1 MALILTASYA
11 LDWAVL
17 IVFGVLGYVVG
28 KLSPNKRPFYVDD
41 LDIDFPYKNYDTIS
55 VPVLFVVSIIVP
67 AAIIFFLAMAFV
79 PGPTA
84 GKVTP
89 KSVLWKHKLWEWHAG
104 WLGLA
109 LSLVT
114 AWFFTSGIKNL
125 MGKPRPNL
133 LSRCQPDLANIAKYH
148 VGATANTAR
157 DSRLV
162 SAEICQNPAKTV
174 VDEGFRSFPSGH
186 SSAAASGLVYLS
198 LVLAVKLN
206 TGVPLL
212 PHSLSQGHGQYFNA
226 FTSRSRAPSS
236 SQPVVDERCS
246 NVASF
251 AHRRDYREISEDNR
265 LVSPARDQASA
276 PPVYLYVITFVPFA
290 AAVFI
295 ACSRW
300 YDFQHHGFDIISG
313 FFIGTFTAL
322 LAFRYYYLPL
332 GQGAGWARGPRSANW
347 AFWAGVGNTDSR
359 RDDVEAQHVNRGG
372 DNTANADSR
381 DSYQLHVI

>member
-198 LVLAVKLN
+198 LSKPGPWTVL
-206 TGVPLL
+206 
-212 PHSLSQGHGQYFNA
+212 
-226 FTSRSRAPSS
+226 
-236 SQPVVDERCS
+236 
-246 NVASF
+246 
-251 AHRRDYREISEDNR
+251 
-265 LVSPARDQASA
+265 
-276 PPVYLYVITFVPFA
+276 
-290 AAVFI
+290 
-295 ACSRW
+295 
-300 YDFQHHGFDIISG
+300 
-313 FFIGTFTAL
+313 
-322 LAFRYYYLPL
+322 
-332 GQGAGWARGPRSANW
+332 
-347 AFWAGVGNTDSR
+347 
-359 RDDVEAQHVNRGG
+359 
-372 DNTANADSR
+372 
-381 DSYQLHVI
+381 